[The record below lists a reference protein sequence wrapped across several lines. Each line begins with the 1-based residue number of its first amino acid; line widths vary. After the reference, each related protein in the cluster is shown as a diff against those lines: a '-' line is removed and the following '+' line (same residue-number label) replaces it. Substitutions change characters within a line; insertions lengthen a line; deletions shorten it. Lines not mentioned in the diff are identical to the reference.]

1 MKSEDQ
7 NRVNG
12 KLETKRIFKRYGA
25 IAEKTTQE
33 NNITEGHL
41 HEWWIRAF
49 LFLHKSL
56 DSGHYML
63 LEMIIEREWENL
75 KVEK

>member
-1 MKSEDQ
+1 MLPQIQFLSNSEVRPGEVQTQVLAMKSEDQ

-25 IAEKTTQE
+25 IAAKTTQE

-41 HEWWIRAF
+41 HE
-49 LFLHKSL
+49 
-56 DSGHYML
+56 
-63 LEMIIEREWENL
+63 
-75 KVEK
+75 

>member
-41 HEWWIRAF
+41 HE
-49 LFLHKSL
+49 
-56 DSGHYML
+56 
-63 LEMIIEREWENL
+63 
-75 KVEK
+75 

>member
-12 KLETKRIFKRYGA
+12 KLETKRIFKRYGV

-41 HEWWIRAF
+41 KRHF
-49 LFLHKSL
+49 LPRQWSL
-56 DSGHYML
+56 SAA
-63 LEMIIEREWENL
+63 
-75 KVEK
+75 